1 MRVIGLTGGVGAGKS
16 LVSDLLHK
24 RYGAEVILAD
34 EVSHDLMESGQPGY
48 QAVVEALGD
57 SFLKPDGSIDRAKLA
72 GIIFKDDKARNT
84 VNSIIHPMTWK
95 TIEEKISASQAD
107 LIVVEFAVVS
117 KRDRERFDELWYV
130 RASIEV
136 RAKRLRENRGYDEA
150 RIKGIMDSQLT
161 EEEFMK
167 IADRVIDNDG
177 SIEDLR
183 GRLSAILDEKE
194 TKA

>member
-34 EVSHDLMESGQPGY
+34 EVSHDLMEPGQPGY
-48 QAVVEALGD
+48 QAVVETLGD
-57 SFLKPDGSIDRAKLA
+57 SFLKPDGSIDRPKLA
-72 GIIFKDDKARNT
+72 GIIFKDDKARDA
-84 VNSIIHPMTWK
+84 VNRIIHPMTWK
-95 TIEEKISASQAD
+95 TVEEKISASQAD
-107 LIVVEFAVVS
+107 LIVVEFAVVG
-117 KRDRERFDELWYV
+117 KGDRERFDELWYV

-161 EEEFMK
+161 EEEFLK

-183 GRLSAILDEKE
+183 GQLSAILDEKE
-194 TKA
+194 AKA

>member
-34 EVSHDLMESGQPGY
+34 EVSHDLMEPGRPGY

-57 SFLKPDGSIDRAKLA
+57 SFLKPDGSMDRAKLA
-72 GIIFKDDKARNT
+72 GIIFKDDNARDT
-84 VNSIIHPMTWK
+84 VNRIIHPMTWK

-107 LIVVEFAVVS
+107 LIVVEFAVVG

-161 EEEFMK
+161 EEEFLK
-167 IADRVIDNDG
+167 IADRVIDNGG

-183 GRLSAILDEKE
+183 GQLSAILDEKE

>member
-34 EVSHDLMESGQPGY
+34 EVSHDLMEPGRPGY

-57 SFLKPDGSIDRAKLA
+57 SFLKPDGSMDRAKLA
-72 GIIFKDDKARNT
+72 GIIFKDDKARDT
-84 VNSIIHPMTWK
+84 VNRIIHPMTWK

-107 LIVVEFAVVS
+107 LIVVEFAVVG

-161 EEEFMK
+161 EEEFLK

-183 GRLSAILDEKE
+183 GQLSAILDEKE
-194 TKA
+194 IKA

>member
-34 EVSHDLMESGQPGY
+34 EVSHDLMESGRPGY

-57 SFLKPDGSIDRAKLA
+57 SFLKPDGSMDRAKLA
-72 GIIFKDDKARNT
+72 GIIFKDDKARDT
-84 VNSIIHPMTWK
+84 VNRIIHPMTWK

-107 LIVVEFAVVS
+107 LIVVEFAVVG

-161 EEEFMK
+161 EEEFLK
-167 IADRVIDNDG
+167 IADRVIDNGG

-183 GRLSAILDEKE
+183 GQLSAILDEKE